1 MSNND
6 KQRIKNVTM
15 DDGYTFQVYVPD
27 NVDEDTKIFI
37 YEHGDGGYASEDW
50 YNLFSGVNDGSVDSI
65 IVRAD
70 RNSHSSSSAAY
81 IADKYGIE
89 YNNIIPVGFSGGGVY
104 SFYSAGDVASNV
116 EDGSKPNVAVL
127 LEGSCPVAWLESQ
140 GYLDQYQKANTVFL
154 YVQNDSGYGQTAN
167 ARKMAEMGYNVLIL
181 SDYVANGHCD
191 LNASFI
197 TSGLLDYAAGNGTL
211 PDRYV
216 IQAYDKE
223 KGWYTVDLST
233 ISNIEDVYKL
243 FGIEVGNVVELKN
256 YTLAELT
263 QLEDLTLSSDQK
275 DLERY
280 LNSIRGAIRSSSILT
295 ASISS
300 GFSSTTMMPSQIPA
314 IVSRYIASSTNY
326 LTKLA
331 NETDQFALI
340 GESIKEMDF
349 NLERMAREVN
359 AIELA
364 QATYADLS
372 SGNTDDKTNDDEKS
386 DKKDDVLGSV
396 GSLDDKNGI
405 TDDKSSAS
413 NDKDTTSNDKTWT
426 NGGNSDNSGNTG
438 NTSNNAGNSGNTS
451 NKGDTDKSGNNGST
465 SNHGNSGN
473 SGYSGSGVGN
483 NNGSGN
489 TGGSSSSTGGNS
501 SEVESPTYEFEDY
514 ADIVTNDEQLVFEVN
529 EEYKIIVHHGTDN
542 QISSVEHYYD
552 FGSKENALELFDDI
566 KAQYEGTYYFEDIV
580 QDGQYIKVIL
590 DKDVYKDFTLEDLI
604 SRYEKVNGY
613 VKV

>member
-1 MSNND
+1 MSNNNN
-6 KQRIKNVTM
+6 QRVKNITM
-15 DDGYTFQVYVPD
+15 DDGYTFQAYIPD
-27 NVDEDTKIFI
+27 NVDENTKIII
-37 YEHGDGGYASEDW
+37 YEHGDGGYGSDDW
-50 YNLFSGVNDGSVDSI
+50 YNLFSGLDDGSVDSI

-81 IADKYGIE
+81 LADEYGIE

-104 SFYSAGDVASNV
+104 SFYSAGDVASNM
-116 EDGSKPNVAVL
+116 EEGSKPNVAVL

-140 GYLDQYQKANTVFL
+140 GYFENYKKADTVFL

-197 TSGLLDYAAGNGTL
+197 TSGLMDYAAGNGTL

-233 ISNIEDVYKL
+233 ISNIEDVYGL
-243 FGIEVGNVVELKN
+243 FGIELGNVVELKS

-275 DLERY
+275 ALEQY
-280 LNSIRGAIRSSSILT
+280 LNSIRGAIRNSSILT

-314 IVSRYIASSTNY
+314 IVSRYISSSTSY

-372 SGNTDDKTNDDEKS
+372 TSSDDVKSNEEEKVDKENGILGDVGNSDDKDETTDDKN
-386 DKKDDVLGSV
+386 
-396 GSLDDKNGI
+396 
-405 TDDKSSAS
+405 SAL
-413 NDKDTTSNDKTWT
+413 NDKDITANDKTWT
-426 NGGNSDNSGNTG
+426 NGGNS
-438 NTSNNAGNSGNTS
+438 GNSS
-451 NKGDTDKSGNNGST
+451 NNGSNGSTNNKSDTGNAGSTANSGSTGT
-465 SNHGNSGN
+465 SGNSGN
-473 SGYSGSGVGN
+473 SVGNNSGSGSTGS
-483 NNGSGN
+483 GSGN
-489 TGGSSSSTGGNS
+489 SNGSSN
-501 SEVESPTYEFEDY
+501 FEDENPIY
-514 ADIVTNDEQLVFEVN
+514 VFKNYDDVITNDEQLVFEVN
-529 EEYKIIVHHGTDN
+529 EEYKIVVHHSTDN
-542 QISSVEHYYD
+542 EISGVEHYYD
-552 FGSKENALELFDDI
+552 FGSNDKALEMFEKL

-580 QDGQYIKVIL
+580 QDGQYIKIIL
-590 DKDVYKDFTLEDLI
+590 DKDVYKDFTLEDI
-604 SRYEKVNGY
+604 VNRYEKINSY